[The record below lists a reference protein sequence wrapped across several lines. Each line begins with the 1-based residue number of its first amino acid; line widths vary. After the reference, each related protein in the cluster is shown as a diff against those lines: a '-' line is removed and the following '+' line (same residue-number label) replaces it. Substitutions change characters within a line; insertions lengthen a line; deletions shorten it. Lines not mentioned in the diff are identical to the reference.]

1 MVWRAREIK
10 AESEIC
16 ANCSMS
22 DIITMYFQT
31 CCHRFQDSEAFQ
43 WHQWL
48 YSTDTC
54 VEIIREPNHAFQFHL
69 CRAILCGQ
77 RAIWLMCKKVL
88 SFKHWL
94 SQQVTAAAAHV
105 LWSPGA
111 LIWRST
117 GSVMIAVPDRP
128 RATRHPVTSVKTSI
142 VSAASTK
149 IKVVTELWFLNH
161 KEFWPFS
168 NLCCFYCFVSFI
180 FLNSVMSFWPM
191 FYLIWQF

>member
-16 ANCSMS
+16 ETRSMS

-31 CCHRFQDSEAFQ
+31 CCHHFQDSEAFQ

-88 SFKHWL
+88 SFKHEL

-149 IKVVTELWFLNH
+149 IKVVTELWFTLVFKSQGILTFFFFLN
-161 KEFWPFS
+161 P
-168 NLCCFYCFVSFI
+168 CCFYCFVSYF
-180 FLNSVMSFWPM
+180 FS
-191 FYLIWQF
+191 